1 MKKVYITEERI
12 PMVAEMIE
20 RSGQGVDELR
30 RSLRRTLNEGREEEF
45 TFFQFFHQV
54 KKFIERLL
62 NDPINARPSEEL
74 VRRGLTNDVL
84 RKTLQNEGVIVKS
97 ENIKEPHDET
107 SGKIESRYYLSY
119 KVPRKDF
126 KRKLRRMY
134 QKMFQK

>member
-1 MKKVYITEERI
+1 MKKIYVDEKMV
-12 PMVAEMIE
+12 PLVAEMIRRRDQE
-20 RSGQGVDELR
+20 NMELR
-30 RSLRRTLNEGREEEF
+30 ESLRRTLNEGREEEF

-134 QKMFQK
+134 QRMFQK